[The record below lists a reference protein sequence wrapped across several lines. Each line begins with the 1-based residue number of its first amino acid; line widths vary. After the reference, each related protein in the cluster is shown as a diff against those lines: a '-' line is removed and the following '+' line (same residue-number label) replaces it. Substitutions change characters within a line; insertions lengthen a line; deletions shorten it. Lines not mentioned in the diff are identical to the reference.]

1 MSSDEHVSSWHPA
14 LMPNSSA
21 SATADGHPSAPAHTQ
36 PPPAQDSL
44 EASEPYAQ
52 DTTTSSTDS
61 PAHPEAT
68 ADLDASLINEPT
80 EPTPTSEAT
89 MPSIPDTIPQDESA
103 NRPWFAE
110 EPVAK
115 DDAEEDWPVF
125 DHPTSAPAE
134 PDALPADAETAA
146 PTEASPP
153 APEVQ
158 AAGPVLGHSST
169 VSFARTVS
177 HDINF
182 HDDEEADWNLSRT
195 DTDPFK
201 FMPPS
206 DRTNSFP
213 VVPPASPPGAS
224 TETRPLPA
232 TEAQHVI
239 QATEQHQD
247 GFDAP
252 LSERA
257 ISPAQ
262 PHFADDPSEP
272 PHINGFSEQA
282 QYVGRDMTGADEDNV
297 GSRFEE
303 GLPLIPR
310 APEHTDTAASA
321 SFFDNEASADDDFFS
336 NVQDAGHDD
345 TPPTLE
351 RKSTMQVLGAFG
363 TNPLSR
369 ADTLEEMAEEDEH
382 QATPSQALATEDDA
396 SKPATED
403 LAAKWQE
410 AFAGDDDD
418 EFLLDD
424 NTGDSK
430 PVDPAAFFGSDD
442 EGFLDDDDDETTAPA
457 PAVQPP
463 SLPAAQ
469 QQSLQGRY
477 TPQSPS
483 FPFPKA
489 AATQSPYVP
498 VAAAPPQTPTSAY
511 APSPVVTSFPAPT
524 SYAAQSQPSPSQAAY
539 GMPPPP
545 RPEAS
550 KAQSFADKNKG
561 GYTSPYDLPMDVKPR
576 KRASMQQL
584 PRAQVQGPSAQLP
597 PRSSSMYAPSPTSS
611 APPSAGLP
619 PPSPASALPSPGTA
633 GPAAGPKPRA
643 VTPSKENFF
652 EDLPMTSRPRP
663 ASRQSSR
670 LPSPALGGPASLPQ
684 GPPPGPAPG
693 PPPAQYAPLP
703 PSQSMELPKQ
713 EAPPAPPRAESSGLT
728 GLVAP
733 PRVSPYAALQSTSP
747 GTSSIP
753 NNSRYSPAPPLAPA
767 VNGTAR
773 PGSANRYSPAPP
785 ASRPPSATYSAAPPP
800 AAVLPHLPRTSS
812 PLAHFEVS
820 HDRAQSAPVT
830 NGEHGQ
836 HGQLGQLGQQDRR
849 ISAQFEPRVNRVSSL
864 PPTQEVEEDEGA
876 RVEQSPQPI
885 DAYTS
890 LGATPASPPLA
901 RHTPPPSAHGYGP
914 SMLSP
919 PKRAAANYTP
929 QPQSNP
935 LSPEQRFAPPMRS
948 QTQSPGSLQN
958 RYQPSEAAARPA
970 SSHGAAPPQAAQPAS
985 AQHSYA
991 AAPRTGRH
999 RAPSQSLNMVA
1010 PTDGRENDPLKR
1022 WKGAP
1027 VFSWG
1032 IGGTIITSFPKEI
1045 PRYGMGQTAPMIVR
1059 TPGEVRVKQ
1068 VKDIEPLEDRLAKF
1082 PGPLKGK
1089 SKKKETISWLTA
1101 GIESLEANLPG
1112 QTYSSQITHEDKR
1125 MTERVLL
1132 WKILRTFIEFDGA
1145 LEGGAEVEAAVRNI
1159 LSPEAKKD
1167 EAAEAAPLYAD
1178 GAAGVAF
1185 PATSTQMQAD
1195 GVDPQTVVSI
1205 RKHLLAGD
1213 REQAVWAA
1221 VDKRLWGHAML
1232 ISNTVSPDLY
1242 KQVAQEFVRK
1252 EVNHPGHNNE
1262 SIAALYKVLSGNF
1275 DECVDELVPSHAR
1288 AGRQL
1293 MTTAATAEPAKDALD
1308 GLDKWRETLGL
1319 VLSNRSPDDTRALSA
1334 LGDLLSTYGRAEAA
1348 HICFLFARKTIVFG
1362 GLDDQ
1367 TASFVLLGADHK
1379 TQAEQFGK
1387 ETEALLLSE
1396 VFEYGLS
1403 LANGANSAGV
1413 PHLAAYKLQH
1423 AATLAEHGFRDKALQ
1438 YCDVIANSI
1447 TAQTKRSPY
1456 HHPLLEAAVDDL
1468 SKRLKQAPKGESS
1481 SWISKPSMNKVS
1493 DSMWNRFNK
1502 FVAGDEADGSGT
1514 ATPGEPGAETGP
1526 FGRIAGGTPTI
1537 SPSPSVSN
1545 FDVYGNNNPGY
1556 PVTAPV
1562 ALAQGTRA
1570 ASRYAPMGAQPSPP
1584 ATSYEPTSGYTPAAQ
1599 STQPSNDYGRAS
1611 FDAPTRTSID
1621 SQSGVAAGSYTPQAY
1636 NPAPYG
1642 APQDVH
1648 TPQPDPAPSAYGP
1661 YGGLR
1666 EAPVITHQG
1675 SSAPPADEPT
1685 QFTPEQDQGYQ
1696 PPSYGYE
1703 PPSFGTNAGPESQQ
1717 AEPEDAAAS
1726 GGYEA
1731 PSYQPYSY
1739 EPPTYDPGVE
1749 PSNDDND
1756 DDDKPKPK
1764 KKSFMDD
1771 DEDDIPALRPQGK
1784 SKSEKDKENDEM
1796 FRKAAEE
1803 DAKRAAEQSAGKKGW
1818 GFGSWWGGKKDAMPD
1833 SNQGN
1838 KPIRAKLGESS
1849 SFVYD
1854 PDQKRWVNKK
1864 AGAEQTPAKTA
1875 TPPPPKSTGT
1885 PPPPSSSAPPMGPP
1899 GGPPR
1904 PPMPIGAGSL
1914 SKAPSRESLDIP
1926 AGPPAMARSVSNSS
1940 TGPPSGPPS
1949 RPTTSMSNASS
1960 IDDLIGAAG
1969 PRRPGAKKARK
1980 SGRYVD
1986 IMAK

>member
-21 SATADGHPSAPAHTQ
+21 SATVDGHPSAPAHIQ
-36 PPPAQDSL
+36 PPPVQDSL
-44 EASEPYAQ
+44 EGSEPYAHH
-52 DTTTSSTDS
+52 TTTSSADS
-61 PAHPEAT
+61 PAQPEAT

-80 EPTPTSEAT
+80 ELTSTSEAT
-89 MPSIPDTIPQDESA
+89 MPPVPDPIPQDESA
-103 NRPWFAE
+103 IPTAWFAE
-110 EPVAK
+110 EP
-115 DDAEEDWPVF
+115 P
-125 DHPTSAPAE
+125 
-134 PDALPADAETAA
+134 
-146 PTEASPP
+146 
-153 APEVQ
+153 PEVQ

-182 HDDEEADWNLSRT
+182 HDDEDADWNLSRT

-224 TETRPLPA
+224 AGTQPLPA

-247 GFDAP
+247 DLDAP

-257 ISPAQ
+257 ISPAH
-262 PHFADDPSEP
+262 PHFADDPSDT
-272 PHINGFSEQA
+272 PHINGYSEQA
-282 QYVGRDMTGADEDNV
+282 RYVGRDMTDADEDDV

-310 APEHTDTAASA
+310 APEHTETAASA
-321 SFFDNEASADDDFFS
+321 SFFDHEASADDDFFS
-336 NVQDAGHDD
+336 HVQDAGHDD

-369 ADTLEEMAEEDEH
+369 ADTLEGMAEEDEH
-382 QATPSQALATEDDA
+382 QATPSQALATEDDS
-396 SKPATED
+396 SKPAPED

-424 NTGDSK
+424 NAGDSK

-442 EGFLDDDDDETTAPA
+442 EGFLDDDDDDETTASA

-489 AATQSPYVP
+489 AATPSPYVP

-524 SYAAQSQPSPSQAAY
+524 SYAAQSQPSPIQAAY

-584 PRAQVQGPSAQLP
+584 PRAQ
-597 PRSSSMYAPSPTSS
+597 
-611 APPSAGLP
+611 
-619 PPSPASALPSPGTA
+619 
-633 GPAAGPKPRA
+633 
-643 VTPSKENFF
+643 
-652 EDLPMTSRPRP
+652 
-663 ASRQSSR
+663 
-670 LPSPALGGPASLPQ
+670 
-684 GPPPGPAPG
+684 
-693 PPPAQYAPLP
+693 
-703 PSQSMELPKQ
+703 
-713 EAPPAPPRAESSGLT
+713 
-728 GLVAP
+728 
-733 PRVSPYAALQSTSP
+733 
-747 GTSSIP
+747 
-753 NNSRYSPAPPLAPA
+753 
-767 VNGTAR
+767 
-773 PGSANRYSPAPP
+773 
-785 ASRPPSATYSAAPPP
+785 
-800 AAVLPHLPRTSS
+800 
-812 PLAHFEVS
+812 
-820 HDRAQSAPVT
+820 
-830 NGEHGQ
+830 HGQ
-836 HGQLGQLGQQDRR
+836 HGQQDRR

-876 RVEQSPQPI
+876 KAEQSPQPV
-885 DAYTS
+885 DAYAP

-948 QTQSPGSLQN
+948 QTQSPGSLQS

-970 SSHGAAPPQAAQPAS
+970 SSHGAAAPQAAQPAS

-1125 MTERVLL
+1125 TTERVLL

-1145 LEGGAEVEAAVRNI
+1145 LEGGAEVEAAVRDI
-1159 LSPEAKKD
+1159 LSPEAKD

-1195 GVDPQTVVSI
+1195 GVDSQTVVSI

-1252 EVNHPGHNNE
+1252 EVNYPGRNNE

-1319 VLSNRSPDDTRALSA
+1319 VLSNRSPDDTKALSA

-1456 HHPLLEAAVDDL
+1456 HHALLEAAVDDL

-1556 PVTAPV
+1556 PVTAPA

-1570 ASRYAPMGAQPSPP
+1570 ASRYAPMGAQPSTPT
-1584 ATSYEPTSGYTPAAQ
+1584 TSYEPTSGYTPAAQ

-1621 SQSGVAAGSYTPQAY
+1621 SQSGVTAGSYTPQAY

-1642 APQDVH
+1642 APLDGH
-1648 TPQPDPAPSAYGP
+1648 APQPDPAPSAYGP
-1661 YGGLR
+1661 YGGLQ

-1675 SSAPPADEPT
+1675 SPAPPADAPT
-1685 QFTPEQDQGYQ
+1685 QFTPQGDQGYQ

-1703 PPSFGTNAGPESQQ
+1703 PSSFVTNAGPDSQQ

-1803 DAKRAAEQSAGKKGW
+1803 DGKIQPRHAPFLCHNEANSSTAKRAGEQSAGKKGW

-1833 SNQGN
+1833 SNPGN

-1854 PDQKRWVNKK
+1854 PESESDGVKK
-1864 AGAEQTPAKTA
+1864 AGAEQTRPGRADTLPPSTA
-1875 TPPPPKSTGT
+1875 QGQVDRTPPLVVVGRHGT
-1885 PPPPSSSAPPMGPP
+1885 PWRTPSAAYADRRRQPVKGSF
-1899 GGPPR
+1899 
-1904 PPMPIGAGSL
+1904 AGE
-1914 SKAPSRESLDIP
+1914 P
-1926 AGPPAMARSVSNSS
+1926 
-1940 TGPPSGPPS
+1940 
-1949 RPTTSMSNASS
+1949 
-1960 IDDLIGAAG
+1960 
-1969 PRRPGAKKARK
+1969 
-1980 SGRYVD
+1980 
-1986 IMAK
+1986 

>member
-21 SATADGHPSAPAHTQ
+21 SATVDNHSSSPVHTQ
-36 PPPAQDSL
+36 PSAEIPLEEIQPHTQDAPTASFPVSHAQ
-44 EASEPYAQ
+44 
-52 DTTTSSTDS
+52 
-61 PAHPEAT
+61 PEAA
-68 ADLDASLINEPT
+68 ADPDAWLIDEQT
-80 EPTPTSEAT
+80 EPTSNFEAT
-89 MPSIPDTIPQDESA
+89 MPSVHDAIPQQEGASKA
-103 NRPWFAE
+103 WFAE
-110 EPVAK
+110 ESVAQA
-115 DDAEEDWPVF
+115 DAEGDWPVF

-134 PDALPADAETAA
+134 PDAPPADVEPAALAET
-146 PTEASPP
+146 SP
-153 APEVQ
+153 AMPEVQ
-158 AAGPVLGHSST
+158 AAGPVLGHTSS

-206 DRTNSFP
+206 DRTSSFP
-213 VVPPASPPGAS
+213 VVPPMNPPSAHADARPLAFNQAEQVIHETEQYQDGLNALSEEAASPVQADCNDDMAEP
-224 TETRPLPA
+224 T
-232 TEAQHVI
+232 HV
-239 QATEQHQD
+239 
-247 GFDAP
+247 
-252 LSERA
+252 
-257 ISPAQ
+257 
-262 PHFADDPSEP
+262 
-272 PHINGFSEQA
+272 NGRVEES
-282 QYVGRDMTGADEDNV
+282 QYVGRDVMDADEDDV

-303 GLPLIPR
+303 GLPLIPP
-310 APEHTDTAASA
+310 APEDMGAAASG
-321 SFFDNEASADDDFFS
+321 SLFGNEPSGDDDFFS
-336 NVQDAGHDD
+336 NIKDDEQDA

-351 RKSTMQVLGAFG
+351 RKSTMQVLGALG
-363 TNPLSR
+363 ANSLSR
-369 ADTLEEMAEEDEH
+369 ADTLEDMPEEDENH
-382 QATPSQALATEDDA
+382 AASSQARVVEDGPG
-396 SKPATED
+396 KPATED

-424 NTGDSK
+424 TTADSK
-430 PVDPAAFFGSDD
+430 QVDPAAFFGSDD
-442 EGFLDDDDDETTAPA
+442 EGFLDDDDETAAPA

-463 SLPAAQ
+463 SLPATQ
-469 QQSLQGRY
+469 QPNLQGRY

-498 VAAAPPQTPTSAY
+498 AAVPSQTPASAY
-511 APSPVVTSFPAPT
+511 SPSPAITSFPAATPYT
-524 SYAAQSQPSPSQAAY
+524 YNSQPQASPTQAAY

-584 PRAQVQGPSAQLP
+584 PRAQSQGPPSQLP
-597 PRSSSMYAPSPTSS
+597 PRSSSMYAQGPPSSG
-611 APPSAGLP
+611 PPSASLP
-619 PPSPASALPSPGTA
+619 PPSPALALPSPGQVV
-633 GPAAGPKPRA
+633 GQKPRA
-643 VTPSKENFF
+643 VTPSKESFF

-670 LPSPALGGPASLPQ
+670 LPSPSLGGPAPPPT
-684 GPPPGPAPG
+684 GPPTGPSSAEYASLQPS
-693 PPPAQYAPLP
+693 PPI
-703 PSQSMELPKQ
+703 ELPKQ
-713 EAPPAPPRAESSGLT
+713 EAPVLPRSESGGLT

-733 PRVSPYAALQSTSP
+733 PRVSPYAPLQSNGQVTP
-747 GTSSIP
+747 SIQS
-753 NNSRYSPAPPLAPA
+753 NSRYSPAPPLAPA
-767 VNGTAR
+767 VNGTTR

-785 ASRPPSATYSAAPPP
+785 SSRPPSATYSAAPAP
-800 AAVLPHLPRTSS
+800 ASTLPHLPRTSS

-820 HDRAQSAPVT
+820 HDRAQSAPAM

-836 HGQLGQLGQQDRR
+836 QDRR
-849 ISAQFEPRVNRVSSL
+849 TSAHFEPRINRVSSL

-876 RVEQSPQPI
+876 KGIQSSQPT
-885 DAYTS
+885 DGYAPS
-890 LGATPASPPLA
+890 GMTPTSPPIA
-901 RHTPPPSAHGYGP
+901 RHTPPPPVHGYGT
-914 SMLSP
+914 SKLSP

-929 QPQSNP
+929 QPQANS
-935 LSPEQRFAPPMRS
+935 LSPEQRFAPPLRS
-948 QTQSPGSLQN
+948 QTQSPGSLHG

-970 SSHGAAPPQAAQPAS
+970 SSHGPAPLQATQPAS

-991 AAPRTGRH
+991 PAPRAGRL
-999 RAPSQSLNMVA
+999 RAPSQSFNMVA
-1010 PTDGRENDPLKR
+1010 PTDGRENDPLER

-1032 IGGTIITSFPKEI
+1032 IGGSIITSFPKEI
-1045 PRYGMGQTAPMIVR
+1045 PRYGMSQSAPMIVR

-1068 VKDIEPLEDRLAKF
+1068 VKDIDPLEDRLAGF

-1101 GIESLEANLPG
+1101 GIESLEANVPG
-1112 QTYSSQITHEDKR
+1112 QGYSPQVSHEDKR
-1125 MTERVLL
+1125 ATERVLL
-1132 WKILRTFIEFDGA
+1132 WKILRAFIEFDGT
-1145 LEGGAEVEAAVRNI
+1145 LEGGAEVEKAVRNI
-1159 LSPEAKKD
+1159 LSPEAQG
-1167 EAAEAAPLYAD
+1167 ETEAAPLYAD
-1178 GAAGVAF
+1178 GAANVAF
-1185 PATSTQMQAD
+1185 QASSSQMQAD
-1195 GVDPQTVVSI
+1195 GVDSQTVISI

-1232 ISNTVSPDLY
+1232 ISNTVSPELY

-1252 EVNHPGHNNE
+1252 EVNYPGHSNE

-1293 MTTAATAEPAKDALD
+1293 MNTAATAEPAKDALD

-1319 VLSNRSPDDTRALSA
+1319 VLSNRSPDDTKALSA

-1348 HICFLFARKTIVFG
+1348 HICFLFARKTSVFG

-1367 TASFVLLGADHK
+1367 TASFVLVGADHK

-1403 LANGANSAGV
+1403 LANGANWAGV

-1456 HHPLLEAAVDDL
+1456 HHSLLEAAVDDL

-1556 PVTAPV
+1556 PVTAPT
-1562 ALAQGTRA
+1562 APAQGTRA
-1570 ASRYAPMGAQPSPP
+1570 ASRYAPMGVQPSTPT
-1584 ATSYEPTSGYTPAAQ
+1584 TSYEPTAGYTPALR
-1599 STQPSNDYGRAS
+1599 SSNEYGRAS
-1611 FDAPTRTSID
+1611 FEAPARTSMD
-1621 SQSGVAAGSYTPQAY
+1621 SQPGIAAGSYTPQAY
-1636 NPAPYG
+1636 NPPSYG
-1642 APQDVH
+1642 APQDVPA
-1648 TPQPDPAPSAYGP
+1648 PQQSQSEPAPSAYGP
-1661 YGGLR
+1661 YGGLQA
-1666 EAPVITHQG
+1666 APVIMNQE
-1675 SSAPPADEPT
+1675 SPAPPSEGFN
-1685 QFTPEQDQGYQ
+1685 QFAPQQDQGYQ

-1703 PPSFGTNAGPESQQ
+1703 PPSTVTNEVPGANQP
-1717 AEPEDAAAS
+1717 EPEEAASS

-1749 PSNDDND
+1749 ASNVED
-1756 DDDKPKPK
+1756 DDDKPKTK

-1771 DEDDIPALRPQGK
+1771 DEDDIPALRPQEK
-1784 SKSEKDKENDEM
+1784 TKSEKDRENEEL
-1796 FRKAAEE
+1796 FKKAAEE
-1803 DAKRAAEQSAGKKGW
+1803 DGKTCRSIPDCDRRANSNIAKRAEQQAGGKKGW

-1833 SNQGN
+1833 ANPGN

-1854 PDQKRWVNKK
+1854 PEQKRWVNKK

-1885 PPPPSSSAPPMGPP
+1885 PPPPSSSATPMGPP

-1969 PRRPGAKKARK
+1969 TRRPGAKKARK